1 RGALSRRRASPL
13 GCTGA
18 PRARPRHEL
27 RPPALHARRAR
38 GRPAL
43 PLRRGVLLRGV
54 LRVRLAHGPWC
65 LVPLRRGEPRGD
77 PEARVFAYGKS
88 GTALLVGAA
97 LSKGRRAPRPQVG
110 RFVKTKHEDADR
122 SNCIAPSAELLI
134 C

>member
-65 LVPLRRGEPRGD
+65 LVPLRRGDPAGDSRGQGVRLREERHR
-77 PEARVFAYGKS
+77 PA
-88 GTALLVGAA
+88 
-97 LSKGRRAPRPQVG
+97 GRRGLVQGEASLRG
-110 RFVKTKHEDADR
+110 RKVCKDQA
-122 SNCIAPSAELLI
+122 
-134 C
+134 